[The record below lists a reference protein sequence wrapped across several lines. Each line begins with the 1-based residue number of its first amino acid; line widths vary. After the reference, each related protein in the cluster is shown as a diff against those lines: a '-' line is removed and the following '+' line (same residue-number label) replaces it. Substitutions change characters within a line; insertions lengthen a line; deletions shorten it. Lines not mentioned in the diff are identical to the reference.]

1 MNYDAVII
9 GAGPA
14 GSHLG
19 FLLARAGVKV
29 AIVDRAVFPRDKLCG
44 GLLTQKTLALLAKAY
59 PDECFPLFPIKQMYL
74 TYKQSSIASL
84 APLSPVNIVCRC
96 QLDSLLLEFAVAQG
110 AYTYL
115 GIPLLQIDFEKK
127 AISLKGERE
136 IRYGYLIGA
145 DGALSKVR
153 RLANIPATQLGFC
166 LECFVPWGQVKD
178 SSKLD
183 ANGIELICGD
193 FAKGYGWVFPNQEEI
208 VIGMG
213 NLTSEMSEKEILRRF
228 PNFLMGLVRP
238 RKIKFRGAYVPSG
251 TSVILGRPD
260 YQDVGLVGDAA
271 GLIDPITG
279 EGLYYALMSA
289 EKAADAVLSNNGG
302 FFSTYCRHM
311 QGTIERLKAD
321 VWVRDEFYRPFI
333 MQDTFGV
340 IQGAPQY
347 IENLIDETIIR
358 YEKPYIEAYKE
369 FRQYLR

>member
-1 MNYDAVII
+1 M
-9 GAGPA
+9 
-14 GSHLG
+14 
-19 FLLARAGVKV
+19 
-29 AIVDRAVFPRDKLCG
+29 
-44 GLLTQKTLALLAKAY
+44 
-59 PDECFPLFPIKQMYL
+59 
-74 TYKQSSIASL
+74 
-84 APLSPVNIVCRC
+84 
-96 QLDSLLLEFAVAQG
+96 
-110 AYTYL
+110 
-115 GIPLLQIDFEKK
+115 
-127 AISLKGERE
+127 
-136 IRYGYLIGA
+136 
-145 DGALSKVR
+145 
-153 RLANIPATQLGFC
+153 
-166 LECFVPWGQVKD
+166 PWGQVKD

-193 FAKGYGWVFPNQEEI
+193 FAKGYGWVFPNQEEV

-228 PNFLMGLVRP
+228 PNFLMDLVRP
-238 RKIKFRGAYVPSG
+238 QKIKFRGAYVPSG

-302 FFSTYCRHM
+302 FFSAYCRHM
-311 QGTIERLKAD
+311 QGTIERLKTD
-321 VWVRDEFYRPFI
+321 VWARDEFYRPFI

-340 IQGAPQY
+340 IQGVPQY